1 MHGGEFTHPSVASLA
16 DPLFRKQKEGQE
28 MCYFTLS
35 TASGKEMSK

>member
-1 MHGGEFTHPSVASLA
+1 MAASLLTPA
-16 DPLFRKQKEGQE
+16 SLRLLTLSFASKKEGQE